1 MLLGDQGSK
10 IKKKNEFKCSRQSIL
25 QSCFREWGSLEGRL
39 IQEEVEFR
47 VMADTFGFWHRPGS
61 KVRERD
67 QVGWDVIVGFPS
79 RCTNLDKSLQRRVES
94 ASSQSCQ
101 GGAGDLVG
109 AASGEPRAE
118 GLEGG
123 PGQQQRGHKGEA

>member
-1 MLLGDQGSK
+1 
-10 IKKKNEFKCSRQSIL
+10 
-25 QSCFREWGSLEGRL
+25 
-39 IQEEVEFR
+39 
-47 VMADTFGFWHRPGS
+47 MADTFGFWHRSGS

-67 QVGWDVIVGFPS
+67 QVGWDVIMGFPS

-101 GGAGDLVG
+101 GGAEDLVG